1 MGNSATK
8 EQRPSSAVGYHSRHQ
23 DASSSQAGSANP
35 STNPYSARSGRGSR
49 HDLSFLG
56 IGSTSHPVDGPEVRR
71 ETKQER
77 EARRLEKER
86 VAREKE
92 RTRSMKEEHVDGG
105 YLVTQG
111 VYTGTEDFSKP
122 VVRQFMIERRIA
134 PFWYGLNDFQHE
146 WTEHQLVAAAKGLPI
161 PAADEIP
168 LELERPPTVESPR
181 ASANNINN
189 LTVPIAGRSDSYA
202 SDNSSHL
209 SPPNSAFPASPS
221 SPLPN
226 QPIHLQ
232 ASSPFRP
239 RSKTLASLTSKNPPQ
254 SDIVPREIQLP
265 VDPYVNGLRMEAF
278 LYKDASECP
287 ICFIYYPP
295 YLNKTRCCDQP
306 ICSECFVQ
314 IKRPDPHPP
323 EHEHNDPSNPS
334 PPPPPAQEN
343 PETLVSEPAN
353 CPYCQQAEFGVT
365 YEAPP
370 FRRGLAYANLGP
382 TSYGSAMSSSSSL
395 NSAISPSLK
404 PIAGRRRT
412 TSVSASDATVITTD
426 KVRPDWA
433 TKLANAR
440 NHAARRSAA
449 ATALH
454 TAAYMM
460 GSGGSENRSFGF
472 SSRFRNRGSP
482 VDSSAGTPTEQGPD
496 AAARLAAFSTLA
508 EQQAQRQ
515 REAQADPSS
524 RTRRSRVDD
533 LEEMMMMEAI
543 RQSLVAEEE
552 RKRKDEKEAAKDAKK
567 EAKKREKAE
576 KKAEKAAKK
585 GVYGSGATS
594 LSGSALSL
602 VLPGVGRR
610 RGNSGSSAIARE
622 AAANRNDKGKD
633 VDRGAA
639 APSTS
644 SSDNPSHGDEAPT
657 TVPTTLPTG
666 APTGAPTF
674 RHHVEEPI
682 PDLLTHE
689 FPPHSPTTTTA
700 PERPSHLRQM
710 SNASSPASS
719 IVESVRGSIKGDFP
733 GSSSSVAYV
742 L

>member
-23 DASSSQAGSANP
+23 DASSSREAGSANP
-35 STNPYSARSGRGSR
+35 STNPYAARSGRGSR

-56 IGSTSHPVDGPEVRR
+56 IGSTSHPVDGPEVRK

-77 EARRLEKER
+77 EARKLEKER

-92 RTRSMKEEHVDGG
+92 RARSMKEEHVDGG

-134 PFWYGLNDFQHE
+134 PFWYGLNDFKNE

-181 ASANNINN
+181 GSTNNINN

-209 SPPNSAFPASPS
+209 SPSNSAFPASPT

-226 QPIHLQ
+226 QPPHLQ

-254 SDIVPREIQLP
+254 SDIVPREVQLP

-278 LYKDASECP
+278 LYKDATECP

-323 EHEHNDPSNPS
+323 EHEHNDGSSPS
-334 PPPPPAQEN
+334 PPPPPSQEN

-395 NSAISPSLK
+395 NSAVSPSLK

-460 GSGGSENRSFGF
+460 GNGSSESRGFGF
-472 SSRFRNRGSP
+472 SSRFRNRSSP
-482 VDSSAGTPTEQGPD
+482 ADSSAGTPTDQGPD
-496 AAARLAAFSTLA
+496 TAARLAAFSTLA

-515 REAQADPSS
+515 REAQADPSA
-524 RTRRSRVDD
+524 RRRRSRVED

-552 RKRKDEKEAAKDAKK
+552 RKRKDEKEAAKEAKK
-567 EAKKREKAE
+567 EAKKREKDN

-622 AAANRNDKGKD
+622 AAANKNDKGKD
-633 VDRGAA
+633 VDRGAV

-644 SSDNPSHGDEAPT
+644 SSDGPSHVDEASSA
-657 TVPTTLPTG
+657 LPTMIP
-666 APTGAPTF
+666 APPPF
-674 RHHVEEPI
+674 RHHVEEPT
-682 PDLLTHE
+682 PELHNQE
-689 FPPHSPTTTTA
+689 FAPPHSPTTTA
-700 PERPSHLRQM
+700 PEKPSHLRQM

-719 IVESVRGSIKGDFP
+719 YVESVHGSLKNDFP
-733 GSSSSVAYV
+733 ESSSSVAYV